1 MLQPGTAADG
11 RQPGTK
17 TGTTDPADLHEPTV
31 ELYADPTAELAGPAD
46 GDSEA
51 ASPAVAGSE
60 VTPNGD
66 MGRVLDERYVIEER
80 LGQGGSALIMR
91 ARDLQRCGARHN
103 GHIAIKTLRPEL
115 RFRPQSIAR
124 LQREFRQTQL
134 LAHPNVVR
142 QFDIGCDNGNWF
154 IAMELL
160 DGEPLRK
167 RLKAAPEG
175 LPVPEALRIAAA
187 CGDAL
192 AHAHDKGVTHG
203 DVKPDNVFVTDS
215 RDVRVLDFGVAP
227 DAPGARADST
237 PPEPVVPAATR
248 AYASPE
254 VLAGLKPEPR
264 DDVFSLACVIYE
276 MLTGRHPYGRR
287 GADEAMRQGVAVKR
301 VPGLTTKQWDALA
314 AGLAWKREA
323 RPAHVRDLLQSV
335 SVDAVSPTPVV
346 KYRQPGRGAPVATPG
361 WAERMRGQAVAMV
374 ALIGMVIVLAIVEP
388 GDSQEPAAMAESDSS
403 ANADMAAATDI
414 AGPVE
419 AGESDAGAA
428 PTPLAAEL
436 RRTAAPAPPARHVSF
451 KTEKMVVSRG
461 TVSAAIPIQLDP
473 GARRVR
479 VEWRTDDGSAV
490 AGRDYGGP
498 GSGIATFQERQTD
511 RILYVPI
518 VNDYSVT
525 GDRSFT
531 VELTGAPAGAQL
543 GSPRRIEVTIQGA
556 S

>member
-11 RQPGTK
+11 RQSGAK
-17 TGTTDPADLHEPTV
+17 TGSVEPADFHEPTV
-31 ELYADPTAELAGPAD
+31 ELYADPTAELANPAD

-51 ASPAVAGSE
+51 APPAVARPE
-60 VTPNGD
+60 VPPNGD
-66 MGRVLDERYVIEER
+66 IGRVLDERYVIEER

-91 ARDLQRCGARHN
+91 ARDLQRRGARHD

-134 LAHPNVVR
+134 LAHPNVVK

-160 DGEPLRK
+160 DGAPLRQ
-167 RLKAAPEG
+167 RLEAAPDG

-227 DAPGARADST
+227 DATAARADST

-287 GADEAMRQGVAVKR
+287 GADEAMKQGVAIER
-301 VPGLTTKQWDALA
+301 IPGLSAKQWNALT

-323 RPAHVRDLLQSV
+323 RPAHVRDLLRSL
-335 SVDAVSPTPVV
+335 SVDPVSATPVV
-346 KYRQPGRGAPVATPG
+346 KHRPSARISVATPR
-361 WAERMRGQAVAMV
+361 WAERMRGQAVGMV
-374 ALIGMVIVLAIVEP
+374 ALIGMVIVLAIVES
-388 GDSQEPAAMAESDSS
+388 GDGPEPAAMAVSGSP
-403 ANADMAAATDI
+403 ANTGIVAATDI

-419 AGESDAGAA
+419 SGESDAEAA
-428 PTPLAAEL
+428 PMPPAAEM
-436 RRTAAPAPPARHVSF
+436 RRAAAPARPARHVSF

-461 TVSAAIPIQLDP
+461 AVSAAIPIQLDP
-473 GARRVR
+473 GARRVK

-543 GSPRRIEVTIQGA
+543 GSPRRIEVTIQGVG
-556 S
+556 

>member
-17 TGTTDPADLHEPTV
+17 TGITDPADLDEPTV
-31 ELYADPTAELAGPAD
+31 ELYADPTAELGGPAD
-46 GDSEA
+46 GDSGA
-51 ASPAVAGSE
+51 ARAALARPE

-66 MGRVLDERYVIEER
+66 IGRVLDERYVIEER

-91 ARDLQRCGARHN
+91 ARDLQRRGARNN

-167 RLKAAPEG
+167 RLKAAPDG

-203 DVKPDNVFVTDS
+203 DVKPDNVFVTES
-215 RDVRVLDFGVAP
+215 RDVRMLDFGVAP
-227 DAPGARADST
+227 DAPAARIDST
-237 PPEPVVPAATR
+237 PPKPFVPAATK

-254 VLAGLKPEPR
+254 VLAGLAPQPR

-276 MLTGRHPYGRR
+276 MLTGRHPYGRL
-287 GADEAMRQGVAVKR
+287 GADEAMKQEVAVER
-301 VPGLTTKQWDALA
+301 VPGLTAKQWGALA

-323 RPAHVRDLLQSV
+323 RPAHVRDLLRSL

-346 KYRQPGRGAPVATPG
+346 KHRQPSRISVATPR
-361 WAERMRGQAVAMV
+361 WAERMRGQAVGMV
-374 ALIGMVIVLAIVEP
+374 ALIGMVIVLAIVEA
-388 GDSQEPAAMAESDSS
+388 GDDPEPAAMAVSDSP
-403 ANADMAAATDI
+403 ADTGIAAASDL

-419 AGESDAGAA
+419 TGESDADAA
-428 PTPLAAEL
+428 PTPPAAEV
-436 RRTAAPAPPARHVSF
+436 RQAAAPAPPARHVSF

-473 GARRVR
+473 GARRVK

-525 GDRSFT
+525 ADRSFT
-531 VELTGAPAGAQL
+531 VELTGAPAGAEL

-556 S
+556 G